1 MDKSKITKSI
11 AVFASVLL
19 IIIIGVAS
27 FAYFGTF
34 NVNLNNNVAVNIN
47 SSSPG
52 DATFI
57 SNATELNL
65 QVTAANMSFTVAN
78 NTVAAKEDTAFLDV
92 TLTGSANLLTTCT
105 YDIVYEYDSNSDVYG
120 SESVPVTN
128 ESKKELTLTVSSS
141 LVSGTNNFSEEKN
154 FAYDSSWE
162 SVNNTFRKTIV
173 KDATIIDS
181 SMGGTTNTWNL
192 NLKFYLLSESQ
203 AKVQGKTFTGSF
215 FVDNIRCGVK

>member
-1 MDKSKITKSI
+1 MENKNKLTVSSSI
-11 AVFASVLL
+11 AIVLL
-19 IIIIGVAS
+19 LIMVAGAS
-27 FAYFGTF
+27 IAYFGSFKQDVNSTA
-34 NVNLNNNVAVNIN
+34 NLNVSLAL
-47 SSSPG
+47 G
-52 DATFI
+52 G
-57 SNATELNL
+57 
-65 QVTAANMSFTVAN
+65 
-78 NTVAAKEDTAFLDV
+78 
-92 TLTGSANLLTTCT
+92 TGTTYKCL

>member
-1 MDKSKITKSI
+1 MENKNKLTVSSLI
-11 AVFASVLL
+11 AMVLL
-19 IIIIGVAS
+19 LIMVAGAS
-27 FAYFGTF
+27 FAYFGSFKQDVNSTANINVTTQKGFNTTF
-34 NVNLNNNVAVNIN
+34 TSSSAPLELHATLADMIASTPGSVVAESNVNLNVSLAL
-47 SSSPG
+47 G
-52 DATFI
+52 G
-57 SNATELNL
+57 
-65 QVTAANMSFTVAN
+65 
-78 NTVAAKEDTAFLDV
+78 
-92 TLTGSANLLTTCT
+92 TGTTYKCL

-128 ESKKELTLTVSSS
+128 ESKKELTLTVTSS
-141 LVSGTNNFSEEKN
+141 LASGTNNFSEEKN

-181 SMGGTTNTWNL
+181 SIGGTTNTWNL

-203 AKVQGKTFTGSF
+203 AKVQGKTFNGSF